1 MERKAALV
9 TGSARR
15 LGAFISEILASYGY
29 DLILHY
35 NKSYGDVVLLKNRLE
50 ETYKIRTHVYQEDLI
65 LSDHVGRIMDE
76 SFATF
81 PHLNLLVN
89 NASFFVQDSVETSS
103 QAIFDSYYRI
113 HVLAPFILMQRFISH
128 NPKAGKVINIVDAL
142 VKNRGSK
149 KYFSYLFSKKCLYE
163 LTLMIENSIE
173 NCETRFH
180 SVNPEI
186 VIKDDG
192 NFEKENLAKFKAD
205 IEDILR
211 I

>member
-1 MERKAALV
+1 MKEKAALI

-15 LGAFISEILASYGY
+15 LGAFISEILANYGY

-35 NKSYGDVVLLKNRLE
+35 NRSYDDVVLLKDRLE
-50 ETYKIRTHVYQEDLI
+50 KTYKIRTYVYQKDLI
-65 LSDHVGRIMDE
+65 LLDHVEKIIDK
-76 SFATF
+76 SFAIF
-81 PHLNLLVN
+81 PHLKLLVN
-89 NASFFVQDSVETSS
+89 NASFFMQDSIETSS
-103 QAIFDSYYRI
+103 RAIFDSYYRI

-128 NPKAGKVINIVDAL
+128 NPKGGKVINIVDAL

-163 LTLMIENSIE
+163 LTLMIENSIKD
-173 NCETRFH
+173 CEISFH
-180 SVNPEI
+180 SVNPEV

-205 IEDILR
+205 IENILQM
-211 I
+211 

>member
-1 MERKAALV
+1 MERKAALI

-50 ETYKIRTHVYQEDLI
+50 ETYKIRTHIYQEDLI
-65 LSDHVGRIMDE
+65 LSGHLGGIIDE
-76 SFATF
+76 SFAFF
-81 PHLNLLVN
+81 PYLNLLVN

-103 QAIFDSYYRI
+103 QDLFDSYYRI
-113 HVLAPFILMQRFISH
+113 HVLAPLILMQRFISH
-128 NPKAGKVINIVDAL
+128 NPKGGKVINIVDAL

-163 LTLMIENSIE
+163 LTLMINASVQSGGI
-173 NCETRFH
+173 RFY

-192 NFEKENLAKFKAD
+192 NFEEKNLTKFKD
-205 IEDILR
+205 DLENILR
-211 I
+211 T